1 MNAIHFNVEAVEAFC
16 SQLLARR
23 DNLSERM
30 RDEQALYQAVFD
42 GWRDQR
48 AQSVQQRLEE
58 LAQVTRNIASDI
70 DDLVGALRQQ
80 VQRAEEYLRGS
91 EGW

>member
-1 MNAIHFNVEAVEAFC
+1 MSDIHFNVEAVEAFC
-16 SQLLARR
+16 SQLQARR
-23 DNLSERM
+23 DNLNERM
-30 RDEQALYQAVFD
+30 RDEQTLYETVFD

-58 LAQVTRNIASDI
+58 LTQTTQSIASDI
-70 DDLVGALRQQ
+70 DDLVLALRQQ